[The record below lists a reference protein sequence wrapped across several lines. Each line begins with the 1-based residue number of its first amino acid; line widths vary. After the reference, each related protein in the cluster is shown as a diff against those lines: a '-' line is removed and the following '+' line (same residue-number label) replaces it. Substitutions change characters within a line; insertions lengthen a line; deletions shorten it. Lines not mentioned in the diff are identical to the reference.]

1 MKYRLRELKYIMRIC
16 LYWYVIADIDWKIT
30 LALFI
35 ALILVKLALI
45 IRKMKMN
52 KNAKLV
58 KKGII

>member
-1 MKYRLRELKYIMRIC
+1 M
-16 LYWYVIADIDWKIT
+16 ADIFYKII

-52 KNAKLV
+52 KNAKRV

>member
-1 MKYRLRELKYIMRIC
+1 MRIC
-16 LYWYVIADIDWKIT
+16 LYWYVIVDIDWKIT

-52 KNAKLV
+52 KNAKRV

>member
-1 MKYRLRELKYIMRIC
+1 MRIC

-30 LALFI
+30 LASFI

-52 KNAKLV
+52 KNAKRV

>member
-1 MKYRLRELKYIMRIC
+1 MRIC
-16 LYWYVIADIDWKIT
+16 LYWYVIVVIDWKII

-45 IRKMKMN
+45 ILKMKMN